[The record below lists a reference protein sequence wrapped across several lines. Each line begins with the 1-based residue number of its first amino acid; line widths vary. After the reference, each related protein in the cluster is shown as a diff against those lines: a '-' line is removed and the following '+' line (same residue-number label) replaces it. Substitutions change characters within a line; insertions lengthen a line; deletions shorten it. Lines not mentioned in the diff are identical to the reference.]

1 MLAFTCNV
9 RGATPLGQPLLPGTD
24 EPTAIPARDAVA
36 PAVNPVARL
45 RPRIFYGWW
54 IVAGGFVI
62 QGLNGGL
69 LFHAFS
75 AYILPLQA
83 EFGWNR
89 SLLSGAFSMAQ
100 AEGGILGPLQ
110 GWLIERFGPR
120 GVMRV
125 GLTVFG
131 VGFLLFSRMD
141 SIAMFYASF
150 AMMAIGSG
158 LGTFLPVA
166 TTITNWF
173 RRRRATAIG
182 IGMTGMG
189 VGGLMVPLVVWSL
202 TTHGWRTTSFVSGLI
217 VLAVGLPM
225 TQLMRR
231 QPEDHGYL
239 PDGAEAPANDDA
251 ESVREATRGAEDDPD
266 FTLKQALRTP
276 SFWLLSVGHA
286 AALLVVG
293 AAIVHQIPHMV
304 EAIGLSEGTA
314 AGIVSLLVG
323 MNITGQLAGG
333 YIGDRVDKRLAIVGC
348 LLGHAAALLIF
359 AFVTTFW
366 GALAFAVL
374 HGSAWGVRGPLI
386 ISVRADYFGRRSYAT
401 IMGFSS
407 LIMMAGMTTGPLVAG
422 FLRDATGTYSTAFVI
437 LAGLAASGSVA
448 IFLARKPAPPSTRRP
463 GPRLS
468 GSGYSERQKSL
479 QRARR

>member
-173 RRRRATAIG
+173 RQGLKTHDV
-182 IGMTGMG
+182 MTLAGHANFE
-189 VGGLMVPLVVWSL
+189 
-202 TTHGWRTTSFVSGLI
+202 TTHKFY
-217 VLAVGLPM
+217 LAV
-225 TQLMRR
+225 
-231 QPEDHGYL
+231 
-239 PDGAEAPANDDA
+239 ADD
-251 ESVREATRGAEDDPD
+251 
-266 FTLKQALRTP
+266 
-276 SFWLLSVGHA
+276 
-286 AALLVVG
+286 
-293 AAIVHQIPHMV
+293 
-304 EAIGLSEGTA
+304 
-314 AGIVSLLVG
+314 
-323 MNITGQLAGG
+323 
-333 YIGDRVDKRLAIVGC
+333 
-348 LLGHAAALLIF
+348 LI
-359 AFVTTFW
+359 
-366 GALAFAVL
+366 
-374 HGSAWGVRGPLI
+374 S
-386 ISVRADYFGRRSYAT
+386 RA
-401 IMGFSS
+401 
-407 LIMMAGMTTGPLVAG
+407 
-422 FLRDATGTYSTAFVI
+422 RDASTHEVSRE
-437 LAGLAASGSVA
+437 LLE
-448 IFLARKPAPPSTRRP
+448 KCRRNQQQEIA
-463 GPRLS
+463 L
-468 GSGYSERQKSL
+468 
-479 QRARR
+479 